1 LPGCMDKE
9 VLLIVNQVHY
19 VDVQMPERIHHIVSF
34 RGTQASS
41 VEETSHGAKI
51 RGF

>member
-9 VLLIVNQVHY
+9 VLFGLDQAQDISIVI
-19 VDVQMPERIHHIVSF
+19 PERIHHIMIF
-34 RGTQASS
+34 RATQASS